1 MKDWCNLPGCT
12 VTPRANDLKKH
23 YMSLTNEE
31 MLDRLNQAVS
41 DKKFER
47 LLSKADENTQ
57 YIYSGK
63 YSVKEKFYPN
73 YPNHVTVQNL
83 VSSDKEPETPRT

>member
-1 MKDWCNLPGCT
+1 MKVWCNVPCCN

-41 DKKFER
+41 DKKLER
-47 LLSKADENTQ
+47 LLSIADENTQ

-63 YSVKEKFYPN
+63 CLVKEKFYPN
-73 YPNHVTVQNL
+73 YLNHVTV
-83 VSSDKEPETPRT
+83 

>member
-1 MKDWCNLPGCT
+1 MKVWCNVPGCT

-41 DKKFER
+41 DKKNGE
-47 LLSKADENTQ
+47 
-57 YIYSGK
+57 
-63 YSVKEKFYPN
+63 
-73 YPNHVTVQNL
+73 VT
-83 VSSDKEPETPRT
+83 